1 MIKPEQ
7 IKTLDNDS
15 IIDQLH
21 LILNKIEELDLMQ
34 GTNPDKTSE
43 SKQAAW
49 LTCYRKTSREV
60 ASLPLFYCQT
70 RLENGICEYTKTLK
84 LIKQNPNHVSL

>member
-21 LILNKIEELDLMQ
+21 LILNKIEELDIRLQ
-34 GTNPDKTSE
+34 IAPEESPTS
-43 SKQAAW
+43 KRAA
-49 LTCYRKTSREV
+49 
-60 ASLPLFYCQT
+60 
-70 RLENGICEYTKTLK
+70 
-84 LIKQNPNHVSL
+84 

>member
-21 LILNKIEELDLMQ
+21 LILNKIEELDLRQ
-34 GTNPDKTSE
+34 GTNPKKSSE
-43 SKQAAW
+43 KQAA
-49 LTCYRKTSREV
+49 
-60 ASLPLFYCQT
+60 
-70 RLENGICEYTKTLK
+70 
-84 LIKQNPNHVSL
+84 

>member
-21 LILNKIEELDLMQ
+21 LILNKIEELDLRQ
-34 GTNPDKTSE
+34 GTNPKKSSK
-43 SKQAAW
+43 SKQAA
-49 LTCYRKTSREV
+49 
-60 ASLPLFYCQT
+60 
-70 RLENGICEYTKTLK
+70 
-84 LIKQNPNHVSL
+84 

>member
-7 IKTLDNDS
+7 INTVDNDS

-43 SKQAAW
+43 SKQAA
-49 LTCYRKTSREV
+49 
-60 ASLPLFYCQT
+60 
-70 RLENGICEYTKTLK
+70 
-84 LIKQNPNHVSL
+84 

>member
-34 GTNPDKTSE
+34 WPNPDKTSE
-43 SKQAAW
+43 SKQAA
-49 LTCYRKTSREV
+49 
-60 ASLPLFYCQT
+60 
-70 RLENGICEYTKTLK
+70 
-84 LIKQNPNHVSL
+84 

>member
-21 LILNKIEELDLMQ
+21 LILNKIEELDLRHMLNQ
-34 GTNPDKTSE
+34 KKSLE
-43 SKQAAW
+43 SKQAA
-49 LTCYRKTSREV
+49 
-60 ASLPLFYCQT
+60 
-70 RLENGICEYTKTLK
+70 
-84 LIKQNPNHVSL
+84 

>member
-21 LILNKIEELDLMQ
+21 LILNKIEELDLRHGLNQ
-34 GTNPDKTSE
+34 KISSE
-43 SKQAAW
+43 SKQAA
-49 LTCYRKTSREV
+49 
-60 ASLPLFYCQT
+60 
-70 RLENGICEYTKTLK
+70 
-84 LIKQNPNHVSL
+84 